1 MFWAGEHGRAA
12 GRFRESLALAAS
24 LDDASLQALA
34 LAGLARVALY
44 TDAAEAVRL
53 LREALELTRDLPDDD
68 PGRSSVVHVLGPAL
82 QMSGDLEGAREVIG
96 QRLAAAERQGDAFV
110 VWTES
115 ANLSMVE
122 RQLGNLDRA
131 GELSRQAVDTETAR
145 GHDLYLGWTL
155 NGLAAVTAA
164 KGESVRAATVLGA
177 AASLLERGGGE
188 WPPTSWSS
196 SRRPKPRSD
205 EPCRRRSSTG
215 LAPRGLP
222 CPASRPSRTPCRRAA
237 VSNVPYDPALD
248 CAVGAAKAWLASLPT
263 RRVAP
268 AIDAGAMLAALS
280 ADLPEQPAD
289 AAAVIDELA
298 RAAGPGLMG
307 VGSGSF
313 HGWVMG
319 GVLPPSKRSRSCSQ
333 PLDVPAAR
341 SRPRKRRPPEP
352 RPSTQ
357 RDRYGSRVPHV
368 RQQPV
373 GGR

>member
-1 MFWAGEHGRAA
+1 MIVDAVEAQELYELAEAGRAAARTHQPDAEKPVEARYADFLAALAWHLDRGEIDAGCRLANALVTFWLGTSRIPDGDTWFGRLLAAPGEADATRALALHEHGYLVFWAGEHGRAA

-122 RQLGNLDRA
+122 LQLGNLDRA

-188 WPPTSWSS
+188 WPPTSWSGAVRADRS
-196 SRRPKPRSD
+196 LARTSPAAGGVRPGSRRGGCHVPRAG
-205 EPCRRRSSTG
+205 CRV
-215 LAPRGLP
+215 
-222 CPASRPSRTPCRRAA
+222 RP
-237 VSNVPYDPALD
+237 V
-248 CAVGAAKAWLASLPT
+248 VG
-263 RRVAP
+263 
-268 AIDAGAMLAALS
+268 
-280 ADLPEQPAD
+280 
-289 AAAVIDELA
+289 
-298 RAAGPGLMG
+298 
-307 VGSGSF
+307 
-313 HGWVMG
+313 
-319 GVLPPSKRSRSCSQ
+319 
-333 PLDVPAAR
+333 
-341 SRPRKRRPPEP
+341 
-352 RPSTQ
+352 
-357 RDRYGSRVPHV
+357 
-368 RQQPV
+368 
-373 GGR
+373 